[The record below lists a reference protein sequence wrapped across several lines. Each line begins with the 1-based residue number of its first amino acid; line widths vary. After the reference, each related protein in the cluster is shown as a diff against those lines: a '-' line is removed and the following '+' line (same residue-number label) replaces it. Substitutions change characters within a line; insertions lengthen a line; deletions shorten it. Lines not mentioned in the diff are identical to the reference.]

1 MENVVSDFYKFID
14 LLKQITIDRSDD
26 ETMVDFYIADD
37 LIVEDFINNVKY
49 QLDDDDLEVLNTEIK
64 SVTDFESFITSDD
77 ARSIIHAICTA
88 SYCTWLGVKI
98 TDDTRVVDGRHTYYF
113 HWNGLG
119 LDTEHDS
126 DIDLG

>member
-1 MENVVSDFYKFID
+1 MENMGSDFYTLVD

-37 LIVEDFINNVKY
+37 RIVDDFLSNVKY
-49 QLDDDDLEVLNTEIK
+49 QLDDDDLEKLDEEIK
-64 SVTDFESFITSDD
+64 SIADFESFITSEE

-88 SYCTWLGVKI
+88 SYCTWRGVKI